1 MFYIIG
7 GTHLNDEVLKLMKAL
22 TASGLDCF
30 VNYNNE
36 LIASR
41 KENVFFRL
49 EGVTTRHDLERKVIS
64 WLTRSCVTGLKPR
77 VMKQFRDGV
86 NRYLGTEFSEEDFS
100 LIYTKFGMKYEYDE
114 IDAFIASGYDLTYI
128 KLEDGRYLV

>member
-1 MFYIIG
+1 M
-7 GTHLNDEVLKLMKAL
+7 NEEVLKLMRIL
-22 TASGLDCF
+22 TESGLECF

-64 WLTRSCVTGLKPR
+64 WLSRSCTTGLSTR
-77 VMKQFRDGV
+77 VMTKFRVAV
-86 NRYLGTEFSEEDFS
+86 NSYLGTDFS
-100 LIYTKFGMKYEYDE
+100 ADDFELIYSKFGMKYEYDE
-114 IDAFIASGYDLTYI
+114 IDVFIARGYDMNELR
-128 KLEDGRYLV
+128 LEYGN

>member
-1 MFYIIG
+1 M
-7 GTHLNDEVLKLMKAL
+7 NEEVLKLMRIL
-22 TASGLDCF
+22 TESGLECF

-64 WLTRSCVTGLKPR
+64 WLSRSCTTGLSPR
-77 VMKQFRDGV
+77 VMTKFRVAV
-86 NRYLGTEFSEEDFS
+86 NSYLGNDFS
-100 LIYTKFGMKYEYDE
+100 ADDFELIYSKFGMKYEYDE
-114 IDAFIASGYDLTYI
+114 IDAFIASGYDMTELR
-128 KLEDGRYLV
+128 LEYGN